1 MEYKISLTSKTHPEV
16 EIKRIDFEKDL
27 VIFKNRDGWNMA
39 PLKLGKNK
47 IGKIL
52 TEDELKA
59 SVEAVLGELKEDTKD
74 E

>member
-1 MEYKISLTSKTHPEV
+1 MEYKLSLTNKTHPEV

-47 IGKIL
+47 IGKIP
-52 TEDELKA
+52 TESELKA
-59 SVEAVLGELKEDTKD
+59 SVEDVLGELKEDTKD